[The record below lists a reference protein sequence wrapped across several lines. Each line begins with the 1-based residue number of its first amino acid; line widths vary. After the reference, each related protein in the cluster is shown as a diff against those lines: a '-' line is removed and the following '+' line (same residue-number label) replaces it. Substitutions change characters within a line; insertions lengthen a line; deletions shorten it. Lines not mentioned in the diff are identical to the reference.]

1 MSIFI
6 NYNFFMID
14 NTKFNK
20 LFIDLSEING
30 IGTYNYSKFKKL
42 LNLEKVRIID
52 LLWHFPTKIIQR
64 NNIKK
69 INELIDGET
78 QSIIGK
84 VVSYRKGFRN
94 APHQYQIYDGT
105 DKLELLFFK
114 LPFYML
120 SKIKEGETKYISGK
134 VKIFN
139 NKIQIA
145 HPDYILSEEDFS
157 KRRDFEP
164 IYPLTSGLTNNQIIL
179 VFEKIFSF
187 LECIDDWHNKELL
200 ISKKWLNIIETF
212 KYIHM
217 PIVDYTQHAETP
229 IKRIAYD
236 EILINQI
243 KIEHI
248 RHIREKNMGI
258 SMNCNNNIVNKFEDK
273 LPFKLSKSQKFA
285 IDTIY
290 NDMSKPKQMIRL
302 LQGDVGSG
310 KTLVSFFSGLKAIYS
325 GYQFV
330 LMAPTEI
337 LASQHYENFTNLVTD
352 KNIKTC
358 LLTSNTKKDVKK
370 KMYNEIA
377 NGEIKAII
385 GTHSLFQDELKYK
398 NIGLIVIDE
407 QHRFGLHQ
415 RLSLQKKSKIQ
426 RADLLLMTATP
437 IPRTLIQIK
446 YGDIDVSELD
456 NLTDRK
462 ITETSILSINKIDRL
477 SNRLNKIINNDNKVF
492 WVCPQI
498 LSNSGNKTSV
508 MERYKYLQK
517 KLNHPIT
524 LIHGKMSEND
534 KSEQLKNY
542 MNNRSNI
549 LVATS
554 VIEVGIDIKEAN
566 IIVIENADSFGLSQ
580 LHQLRGRVG
589 RNDNKS
595 WCVLLHDNN
604 LNEISKNR
612 LKIIKENSN
621 GFSIAEQ
628 DMLMRGY
635 GDILGNR
642 QSGFTNYRILN
653 EEMISELIM
662 EASTESKYILQKIYD
677 SDDLKHKYKYMFDFY
692 EAHEFNYLLS

>member
-1 MSIFI
+1 MSIFL

-30 IGTYNYSKFKKL
+30 IGINNYSKYKKL

-52 LLWHFPTKIIQR
+52 LLWHFPTRIIQR

-69 INELIDGET
+69 ISELVDGET

-84 VVSYRKGFRN
+84 VVSYKKGFRN
-94 APHQYQIYDGT
+94 APHQYQIFDGT
-105 DKLELLFFK
+105 DKLDLLFFK

-139 NKIQIA
+139 NKKQIA
-145 HPDYILSEEDFS
+145 HPDYILTEEDFT

-164 IYPLTSGLTNNQIIL
+164 IYPLTSGLTNNQIIQL
-179 VFEKIFSF
+179 FEKVFTF
-187 LECIDDWHNKELL
+187 LESIDDWHNTEFLET
-200 ISKKWLNIIETF
+200 KKWLKIIETF
-212 KYIHM
+212 KYIHI
-217 PIVDYTQHAETP
+217 PTEDYLQQEETP

-248 RHIREKNMGI
+248 RNIRNKDIGI
-258 SMNCNNNIVNKFEDK
+258 PMNCDDNLIYSFQDR
-273 LPFKLSKSQKFA
+273 LPFKLSNSQKLA
-285 IDTIY
+285 INTII
-290 NDMSKPKQMIRL
+290 NEMSKPKQMIRL

-337 LASQHYENFTNLVTD
+337 LASQHYKNFTDLVKN
-352 KNIKTC
+352 KNIETC
-358 LLTSNTKKDVKK
+358 LLTSNTNKDKK
-370 KMYNEIA
+370 KEIYKKIA
-377 NGEIKAII
+377 NGEINAII
-385 GTHSLFQDELKYK
+385 GTHSLFQEELKYK

-456 NLTDRK
+456 NLTHRK
-462 ITETSILSINKIDRL
+462 ITETSILSINKIDNL
-477 SNRLNKIINNDNKVF
+477 CNRLNKIINNNNKVF

-508 MERYKYLQK
+508 MERYKYLQQ

-524 LIHGKMSEND
+524 LIHGKMNEND
-534 KSEQLKNY
+534 KNEQLKNY
-542 MNNRSNI
+542 INNKSNI

-589 RNDNKS
+589 RNDSKS

-604 LNEISKNR
+604 LNEVSKNR
-612 LKIIKENSN
+612 LKIIKENSD
-621 GFSIAEQ
+621 GFDIAEQ

-635 GDILGNR
+635 GDILGIR
-642 QSGFTNYRILN
+642 QSGFTHYRVLN
-653 EEMISELIM
+653 EDIVKELIA
-662 EASTESKYILQKIYD
+662 EASKDSKLILQKIYNSHSID
-677 SDDLKHKYKYMFDFY
+677 HNYKYMFDFY
-692 EAHEFNYLLS
+692 EAHEFKYLLS